1 MTSAEA
7 RDDLLSMIGIE
18 DPAHASDSILK
29 RIQSDINLVLQ
40 KIWTM
45 ASPWWSAGKSGGV
58 LRGPQALS
66 NLVLTKGS
74 QSITGDFE
82 SGRLIVTGA
91 TFGTKINGTYSPI
104 GNLNSQPAWANADGT
119 TLSYS
124 PYTAP
129 SLPSNP
135 GSPAFWAFV
144 EPATGFSSPTYR
156 YYAAA
161 PVVGEKPPL
170 SGWLTWGGTSG
181 TSFLAGPSGHTAPT
195 ITKEILSPFSS
206 QLLGQTLRLGDDP
219 FDNELA
225 AYDEA
230 TRTATLVRPY
240 AGSSTNAGT
249 GTLFTDSII
258 LPDAVMSVI
267 PPVLIH
273 GEHELKPL
281 RSQRD
286 VMLFSDAYNFHSYA
300 DTAVGPGSTVIAENR
315 DIDVPVGFYV
325 ENYRRASGKT
335 TLRLRV
341 SPLPDKEYALRFD
354 VRLGAPEITALNTT
368 TEIPIPQNYAHSVFL
383 PILRYQFSTWKH
395 VNLGNQGN
403 EYKTHYDEAW
413 QILAK
418 LKPQPVSVGRVRIV
432 Y

>member
-7 RDDLLSMIGIE
+7 RDDLLSMIGVE
-18 DPAHASDSILK
+18 DPAHASDAILR
-29 RIQSDINLVLQ
+29 RIQADINLALQ

-58 LRGPQALS
+58 LRGPQPIS
-66 NLVLTKGS
+66 GFPLTKGS
-74 QSITGDFE
+74 ASIQVQVPTGN
-82 SGRLIVTGA
+82 LIVSGA
-91 TFGTKINGTYSPI
+91 GTEDANGIWTLHNTTVAGKPVWVKGPLSINSDAEGTVWRIANYYQITSSAAMPPASGYTNVAGVSP
-104 GNLNSQPAWANADGT
+104 
-119 TLSYS
+119 
-124 PYTAP
+124 
-129 SLPSNP
+129 
-135 GSPAFWAFV
+135 
-144 EPATGFSSPTYR
+144 SPTVAQETIY
-156 YYAAA
+156 
-161 PVVGEKPPL
+161 PV
-170 SGWLTWGGTSG
+170 
-181 TSFLAGPSGHTAPT
+181 
-195 ITKEILSPFSS
+195 EIFNSS
-206 QLLGQTLRLGDDP
+206 MLGQTVRLGDDP

-225 AYDEA
+225 TYDEA
-230 TRTATLVRPY
+230 TKTATLVRPY
-240 AGSSTNAGT
+240 SGSTLADGT
-249 GTLFTDSII
+249 GMLFMDTII

-267 PPVLIH
+267 PPVFIA

-300 DTAVGPGSTVIAENR
+300 DTVVGPGSTVIAENR

-368 TEIPIPQNYAHSVFL
+368 TEIPIPQNYTHSVFI
-383 PILRYQFSTWKH
+383 PIVRYHFSTWKH
-395 VNLGNQGN
+395 VNLGNQAN

-413 QILAK
+413 QVLAK

>member
-1 MTSAEA
+1 MTSADA

-18 DPAHASDSILK
+18 DPAHASDSILR
-29 RIQSDINLVLQ
+29 RIQADINLALQ

-58 LRGPQALS
+58 LRGPQPLS
-66 NLVLTKGS
+66 GLVLEKGS
-74 QSITGDFE
+74 AQITGGTFTGNFIA
-82 SGRLIVTGA
+82 SGA
-91 TFGTKINGTYSPI
+91 GTPQVNGTYTPVGTRNGKTEYSNGAVLLYWEPDLGGRWRFENFYINGGGNNNSAGVTTDTPPSDGWFMGGGASP
-104 GNLNSQPAWANADGT
+104 PP
-119 TLSYS
+119 TLAQELIL
-124 PYTAP
+124 PFTA
-129 SLPSNP
+129 SM
-135 GSPAFWAFV
+135 
-144 EPATGFSSPTYR
+144 
-156 YYAAA
+156 
-161 PVVGEKPPL
+161 
-170 SGWLTWGGTSG
+170 
-181 TSFLAGPSGHTAPT
+181 
-195 ITKEILSPFSS
+195 
-206 QLLGQTLRLGDDP
+206 LGQTVRLGDDP

-225 AYDEA
+225 AFDAA

-240 AGSSTNAGT
+240 SGSTLGDGT
-249 GTLFTDSII
+249 GMLFMDTII

-286 VMLFSDAYNFHSYA
+286 VMLFSDAYNYHSYS
-300 DTAVGPGSTVIAENR
+300 DTVVGPGSTVIAENR
-315 DIDVPVGFYV
+315 DTDVPVGFYV

-368 TEIPIPQNYAHSVFL
+368 TEIPVPQNYAHSVFI
-383 PILRYQFSTWKH
+383 PIVRYQFSTWKH
-395 VNLGNQGN
+395 VNLGNQAN

-413 QILAK
+413 QVLAK

>member
-18 DPAHASDSILK
+18 DPAHASDSILR

-58 LRGPQALS
+58 LRGPQAISGFSLTNGS
-66 NLVLTKGS
+66 DSVVDTQAATPTGNLVV
-74 QSITGDFE
+74 
-82 SGRLIVTGA
+82 SGA
-91 TFGTKINGTYSPI
+91 GTASVNGIWTPT
-104 GNLNSQPAWANADGT
+104 GT
-119 TLSYS
+119 TVNGRSAWQKGDQQISFSGTNWAIGSLYVN
-124 PYTAP
+124 YTFDQFPPQAGWGMTSGAAP
-129 SLPSNP
+129 APTVT
-135 GSPAFWAFV
+135 AEVVF
-144 EPATGFSSPTYR
+144 PAT
-156 YYAAA
+156 
-161 PVVGEKPPL
+161 
-170 SGWLTWGGTSG
+170 
-181 TSFLAGPSGHTAPT
+181 
-195 ITKEILSPFSS
+195 EINASM
-206 QLLGQTLRLGDDP
+206 LGQTVRLGDDP

-225 AYDEA
+225 AYDA
-230 TRTATLVRPY
+230 TTRTATLVRPY
-240 AGSSTNAGT
+240 TGQTTTAGT

-300 DTAVGPGSTVIAENR
+300 DTTVGPGSTVIAENR

-354 VRLGAPEITALNTT
+354 VRLGAPEITALNSA

-395 VNLGNQGN
+395 VNMGNQAN

>member
-18 DPAHASDSILK
+18 DPAHASDSILR

-58 LRGPQALS
+58 LRGPQAIS
-66 NLVLTKGS
+66 GFSLTKGS
-74 QSITGDFE
+74 ASVPDTQAAIATGN
-82 SGRLIVTGA
+82 LIVAGA
-91 TFGTKINGTYSPI
+91 GTASVNGVWTPT
-104 GNLNSQPAWANADGT
+104 GT
-119 TLSYS
+119 TLNGRPVWQKDGQQISFS
-124 PYTAP
+124 GINWAIG
-129 SLPSNP
+129 SLYVNFTWDQFP
-135 GSPAFWAFV
+135 
-144 EPATGFSSPTYR
+144 PATG
-156 YYAAA
+156 
-161 PVVGEKPPL
+161 
-170 SGWLTWGGTSG
+170 WGMTSG
-181 TSFLAGPSGHTAPT
+181 IAPAPT
-195 ITKEILSPFSS
+195 VTAETVFPPTALNAA
-206 QLLGQTLRLGDDP
+206 LLGQTLRLGDDP

-225 AYDEA
+225 AYNEA

>member
-1 MTSAEA
+1 MTTAEV

-18 DPAHASDSILK
+18 DPAHASDAILR
-29 RIQSDINLVLQ
+29 RITNDINLSLQ

-58 LRGPQALS
+58 LRGPQPISGLAL
-66 NLVLTKGS
+66 VKGS
-74 QSITGDFE
+74 SALLDHGMVLD
-82 SGRLIVTGA
+82 
-91 TFGTKINGTYSPI
+91 
-104 GNLNSQPAWANADGT
+104 
-119 TLSYS
+119 
-124 PYTAP
+124 
-129 SLPSNP
+129 
-135 GSPAFWAFV
+135 
-144 EPATGFSSPTYR
+144 
-156 YYAAA
+156 
-161 PVVGEKPPL
+161 
-170 SGWLTWGGTSG
+170 TSM
-181 TSFLAGPSGHTAPT
+181 
-195 ITKEILSPFSS
+195 I
-206 QLLGQTLRLGDDP
+206 GQTVRIGDDP
-219 FDNELA
+219 FDNEISD
-225 AYDEA
+225 YSEV

-240 AGSSTNAGT
+240 SGTTLADGVGSLYMDT
-249 GTLFTDSII
+249 II

-267 PPVLIH
+267 PPVLIP

-300 DTAVGPGSTVIAENR
+300 DTVVGPGSTVIAENR

-354 VRLGAPEITALNTT
+354 VRLGAPEVTALNTT
-368 TEIPIPQNYAHSVFL
+368 TEIPVPQNYAHSVFL
-383 PILRYQFSTWKH
+383 PIVRYQFSTWKH
-395 VNLGNQGN
+395 VNMGNQAN

>member
-1 MTSAEA
+1 MTTAEA
-7 RDDLLSMIGIE
+7 RDDLLAMIGIE
-18 DPAHASDSILK
+18 DPAHASESVLK
-29 RIQSDINLVLQ
+29 RITSDINLVLQ

-58 LRGPQALS
+58 LKGPQPLS
-66 NLVLTKGS
+66 GLTLTNGS
-74 QSITGDFE
+74 PNILGDYE
-82 SGRLIVTGA
+82 TGRLIITNA
-91 TFGTKINGTYSPI
+91 TFGTKVNGTYSRI
-104 GNLNSQPAWANADGT
+104 ANINAEPAWQNAEGT
-119 TLSYS
+119 TLSFNAYR
-124 PYTAP
+124 AP
-129 SLPSNP
+129 ALPSDP
-135 GSPAFWAFV
+135 GSPAYWAIV
-144 EPATGFSSPTYR
+144 EPATGFSSPTTR
-156 YYAAA
+156 YYTVNNSAQ
-161 PVVGEKPPL
+161 KPPL

-181 TSFLAGPSGHTAPT
+181 LSFNAGPTGHTAPT
-195 ITKEILSPFSS
+195 IVKEIASVFSS
-206 QLLGQTLRLGDDP
+206 QFLGQTLRLGNDP

-225 AYDEA
+225 SFNET
-230 TRTATLVRPY
+230 TRVATLVRPY
-240 AGSSTNAGT
+240 AGDTTTAGT
-249 GTLFTDSII
+249 GTLFTDTVI

-300 DTAVGPGSTVIAENR
+300 DTTVGPGSTVIAENR
-315 DIDVPVGFYV
+315 DVDVPVGFYI

-335 TLRLRV
+335 TLRMRV
-341 SPLPDKEYALRFD
+341 SPLPDKEYALRYD
-354 VRLGAPEITALNTT
+354 VRLGAPEITALNTS
-368 TEIPIPQNYAHSVFL
+368 TEIPVPQNYAHSVFL
-383 PILRYQFSTWKH
+383 PILRYQFSTWRH

-418 LKPQPVSVGRVRIV
+418 LKPQPVSIGRVRIV

>member
-58 LRGPQALS
+58 LRGPQPLS
-66 NLVLTKGS
+66 GLVLTKGS
-74 QSITGDFE
+74 TQITGGTPTGNYIV
-82 SGRLIVTGA
+82 SGAGWTQV
-91 TFGTKINGTYSPI
+91 NGTY
-104 GNLNSQPAWANADGT
+104 
-119 TLSYS
+119 
-124 PYTAP
+124 AP
-129 SLPSNP
+129 SGTRNGKTQYSNGTVSLYWESDYGGRWRFESFYYIGGGNNNSP
-135 GSPAFWAFV
+135 GITTDTPPLTGWYVISISPAPTLAP
-144 EPATGFSSPTYR
+144 EISSQFSS
-156 YYAAA
+156 AM
-161 PVVGEKPPL
+161 
-170 SGWLTWGGTSG
+170 
-181 TSFLAGPSGHTAPT
+181 
-195 ITKEILSPFSS
+195 
-206 QLLGQTLRLGDDP
+206 LGQTLRIGDDP
-219 FDNELA
+219 FDNEIT
-225 AYDEA
+225 AYDTA
-230 TRTATLVRPY
+230 TKTATLVRPY
-240 AGSSTNAGT
+240 AGNSTAAGT

-267 PPVLIH
+267 PPVLIP

>member
-7 RDDLLSMIGIE
+7 RDDLLSMIGVE
-18 DPAHASDSILK
+18 DPAHASDAILR
-29 RIQSDINLVLQ
+29 RIQADINLALQ

-58 LRGPQALS
+58 LRGPQPIS
-66 NLVLTKGS
+66 GFPLTNGS
-74 QSITGDFE
+74 ATIQVQIPTGN
-82 SGRLIVTGA
+82 LIVSGA
-91 TFGTKINGTYSPI
+91 GSDAVNGIWTLLNTTVDGKPVWVKGPLSINSAEGGTVWRIAHYYQAAS
-104 GNLNSQPAWANADGT
+104 
-119 TLSYS
+119 
-124 PYTAP
+124 TAP
-129 SLPSNP
+129 MP
-135 GSPAFWAFV
+135 
-144 EPATGFSSPTYR
+144 PATGYTNVSGVSPGPTVAQETIY
-156 YYAAA
+156 
-161 PVVGEKPPL
+161 PNEVFNPL
-170 SGWLTWGGTSG
+170 M
-181 TSFLAGPSGHTAPT
+181 
-195 ITKEILSPFSS
+195 
-206 QLLGQTLRLGDDP
+206 LGQTVRLGDDP
-219 FDNELA
+219 FDNELS

-230 TRTATLVRPY
+230 TKTATLVRPY
-240 AGSSTNAGT
+240 AGSSIAAGT
-249 GTLFTDSII
+249 GTLFTDTII

-300 DTAVGPGSTVIAENR
+300 DTTVGPGSTVIAENR

-325 ENYRRASGKT
+325 ENYRRPNGKT

-354 VRLGAPEITALNTT
+354 VRLGAPEITVLNTG

-395 VNLGNQGN
+395 INLGNQAN

>member
-18 DPAHASDSILK
+18 DPAHASDSILR

-58 LRGPQALS
+58 LRGPQPIS
-66 NLVLTKGS
+66 GFPLTKGS
-74 QSITGDFE
+74 SSIQVQVPTGN
-82 SGRLIVTGA
+82 LIVSGA
-91 TFGTKINGTYSPI
+91 GTAAANGVYTLHNTTVDGKPVWVKGPLSINSDSGGTIWRIAHYYQVTSSAAMPPASGYTNVSGVSP
-104 GNLNSQPAWANADGT
+104 
-119 TLSYS
+119 
-124 PYTAP
+124 
-129 SLPSNP
+129 
-135 GSPAFWAFV
+135 SPAVAQETIYPDEVFN
-144 EPATGFSSPTYR
+144 
-156 YYAAA
+156 
-161 PVVGEKPPL
+161 
-170 SGWLTWGGTSG
+170 
-181 TSFLAGPSGHTAPT
+181 PSM
-195 ITKEILSPFSS
+195 
-206 QLLGQTLRLGDDP
+206 LGQTVRLGDDP

-225 AYDEA
+225 AYDVA
-230 TRTATLVRPY
+230 TKTATLVRPY
-240 AGSSTNAGT
+240 AGTTTTAGT

-300 DTAVGPGSTVIAENR
+300 DTVVGPGSTVIAENR

-403 EYKTHYDEAW
+403 EYKTQYDEAW

-418 LKPQPVSVGRVRIV
+418 LKPQPISVGRVRIV